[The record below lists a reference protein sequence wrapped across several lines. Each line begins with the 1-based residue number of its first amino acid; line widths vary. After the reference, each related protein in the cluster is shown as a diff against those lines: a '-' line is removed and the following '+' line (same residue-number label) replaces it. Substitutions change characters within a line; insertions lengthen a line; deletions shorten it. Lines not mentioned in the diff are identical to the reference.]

1 MLHMSRT
8 YKRLQINHPAI
19 VTVNPAKDGER
30 IFLLKTVDISA
41 AGAMFSSEE
50 HLSPDTPV
58 KVVFLLKRG
67 HPQKNRLKV
76 IFSGRVVRCEPGRFA
91 VVFDEIHPFIISQ
104 EEEYFQ
110 TVE

>member
-76 IFSGRVVRCEPGRFA
+76 IYHIAGRGVFSNSGMRLGSLRMIA
-91 VVFDEIHPFIISQ
+91 Q
-104 EEEYFQ
+104 
-110 TVE
+110 